1 MIRWYYAH
9 PKTRQQTGPCDEA
22 TVRALYVDGTL
33 APSTLV
39 WHEGLAEWIPA
50 RTAFGASPSAAP
62 AGEAALPPRLTGWL
76 LFDGWMFLLAT
87 LCFLPFS
94 IPFLIAALGLFRV
107 RTVLL
112 RMGGTSADHLPLL
125 RAVRHAAAA
134 AGWGWI
140 LFLLAVAALSLVYC
154 AGVFATASPDAFPAA
169 LRSLV
174 SAPPAAP

>member
-9 PKTRQQTGPCDEA
+9 PKTRRQTGPCDEA

-50 RTAFGASPSAAP
+50 RAAFGANPSAAP
-62 AGEAALPPRLTGWL
+62 SGEAALPHRLCAWL
-76 LFDGWMFLLAT
+76 LFDGWMFLLFS
-87 LCFLPFS
+87 LFLLPLG
-94 IPFLIAALGLFRV
+94 IPFLIAALALFRV

-112 RMGGTSADHLPLL
+112 RMGSTSADHLPLL
-125 RAVRHAAAA
+125 LAVRHAAAA

-140 LFLLAVAALSLVYC
+140 LFLLLAAAVSLLYC
-154 AGVFATASPDAFPAA
+154 AGVFASAAPDGLLAA
-169 LRSLV
+169 ARSLF
-174 SAPPAAP
+174 AAPAP